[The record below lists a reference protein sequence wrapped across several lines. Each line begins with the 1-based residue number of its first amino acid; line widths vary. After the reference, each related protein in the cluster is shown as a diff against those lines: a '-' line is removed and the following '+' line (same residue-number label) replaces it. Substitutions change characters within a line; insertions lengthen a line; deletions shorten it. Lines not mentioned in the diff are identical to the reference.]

1 MRVEIKKSPTE
12 TRGCVD
18 IRDYVVRK
26 CLANDECAEVR
37 YAGDVM
43 TLTPEQ
49 LKNDVVITS
58 PLIKTK
64 ISGGRDYYLFAYEW
78 NPEKTEL

>member
-1 MRVEIKKSPTE
+1 MRVEIKKSPAE

-18 IRDYVVRK
+18 IRDYVVRQ
-26 CLANDECAEVR
+26 CLVNDECAEIHH
-37 YAGDVM
+37 AGDVM

-49 LKNDVVITS
+49 LKNDVVSKS

-64 ISGGRDYYLFAYEW
+64 IPGGRDYYLFAYDW

>member
-18 IRDYVVRK
+18 IRDYVVRQ
-26 CLANDECAEVR
+26 CLDNNECAEVHH
-37 YAGDVM
+37 AGDVM
-43 TLTPEQ
+43 TLTSEQ
-49 LKNDVVITS
+49 LKNEVVSKS

-64 ISGGRDYYLFAYEW
+64 IQGGRDYCLLAYDW
-78 NPEKTEL
+78 NPIKTEL